1 MTECLLFSNFKEEEC
16 SLRAMYG
23 SKRIKFVVSFL
34 LVMTLLFS
42 SLTSF
47 AEITNNKEIRRNLL
61 NEKLAVEVL
70 ERFNNGK
77 EKIEVLVKLK
87 EQADVE
93 SISNKAT
100 LESNSLRLDD
110 YNVRLAVREDVV
122 EALERTSE

>member
-1 MTECLLFSNFKEEEC
+1 MTATPSPCH
-16 SLRAMYG
+16 
-23 SKRIKFVVSFL
+23 VL

-100 LESNSLRLDD
+100 LELNSLRLDD
-110 YNVRLAVREDVV
+110 YNIRLGIREDVV
-122 EALERTSE
+122 EAWVNCCYQGFFLIYLQL